1 MGHYMWTIS
10 CTLSVTDLEPPR
22 PRPKT
27 SARAANRLIA
37 NVMGL
42 KLPSSSFGAR
52 ELRQQEEARRKR
64 IVSRQSMKDDAWGDD
79 WIRPY

>member
-1 MGHYMWTIS
+1 M
-10 CTLSVTDLEPPR
+10 LDLEPPR

-42 KLPSSSFGAR
+42 KLPSSSFGAK

-64 IVSRQSMKDDAWGDD
+64 IVSRQNMKDDAWGDD
-79 WIRPY
+79 